1 MKVALKCPVRGCGE
15 ALVRESARW
24 VCSRGHSFDKHRSG
38 FLNLLQPQ
46 DRRSAQPGDSKE
58 AALARRRLASLGHA
72 DSLYRA
78 FAHAIRQR
86 SSPSASV
93 LDVGCGEGAL
103 LRFLAP
109 AQDLEL
115 HGVDIS
121 APSIE
126 MAAKAQPEG
135 LFIVANADRG
145 LPYAD
150 RSFDFVTSI
159 DSRIHASE
167 FERVLAEEGLILV
180 AVPASDDLA
189 ELRERIQGTALAK
202 SRASRVEDEMAAL
215 FELAER
221 TIVREARTFEPA
233 ALRDLLTTTYR
244 GFRKTE
250 RAAAESL
257 SSMAV
262 TLSHELLAFRRR

>member
-15 ALVRESARW
+15 ALVREGARW
-24 VCSRGHSFDKHRSG
+24 ACSRGHSFDKHRSG
-38 FLNLLQPQ
+38 YLNLLQPQ
-46 DRRSAQPGDSKE
+46 DRRSAKPGDSKE

-78 FAHAIRQR
+78 FAHAVR
-86 SSPSASV
+86 SRPDALVSL

-109 AQDLEL
+109 ARGLEL
-115 HGVDIS
+115 HGLDIS

-126 MAAKAQPEG
+126 LAAKAHPEA
-135 LFIVANADRG
+135 LFTVANADRG

-150 RSFDFVTSI
+150 RSFDFITSI
-159 DSRIHASE
+159 DSRLHVQE
-167 FERVLAEEGLILV
+167 FARLLAHDGLVLV
-180 AVPASDDLA
+180 AVPAPDDLA
-189 ELRERIQGTALAK
+189 ELREQIQGAAMEK
-202 SRASRVEDEMAAL
+202 SRATRVEEEMAPL
-215 FELAER
+215 FSVAER
-221 TIVREARTFEPA
+221 TVVREIRTFDRGG
-233 ALRDLLTTTYR
+233 LRDLLTATYR
-244 GFRKTE
+244 GFRKNE

-257 SSMAV
+257 STMAV